1 MIIRTLC
8 LWNFMDKDPLVRMR
22 ELREKNKE
30 IYRKMGMVGSGYSFT
45 DE

>member
-1 MIIRTLC
+1 
-8 LWNFMDKDPLVRMR
+8 MDKDPLVRMR

-30 IYRKMGMVGSGYSFT
+30 IYRKMGMIGSGYGLT